1 MPEKPP
7 TLQFSF
13 PCDGAR
19 EDTGGAISIDRIVDG
34 FQVRRPDE
42 KNVLSFVQV
51 LIVNGWTD
59 GEGMHADRVSVTGP
73 AGSTIAETRDHN
85 YVLQTPMARAVN
97 MHGIGLDVA
106 DEGEYRVHVYRDGE
120 EVLSYPI
127 GIRFREKQ
135 RR

>member
-1 MPEKPP
+1 MPDKPP

-42 KNVLSFVQV
+42 RNVLSFIQV

-59 GEGMHADRVSVTGP
+59 GEGLHADR
-73 AGSTIAETRDHN
+73 IAVRAPDGGTVAESLDHR
-85 YVLQTPMARAVN
+85 YVLPSPMARAVN
-97 MHGIGLDVA
+97 MHGIALDVA
-106 DEGEYRVHVYRDGE
+106 EEGQYRVHVYRDDE

-127 GIRFREKQ
+127 AIRFREKQ
-135 RR
+135 RS

>member
-1 MPEKPP
+1 MPEKAP

-34 FQVRRPDE
+34 YQVRQPDE
-42 KNVLSFVQV
+42 RNILSFVHV

-59 GEGMHADRVSVTGP
+59 GEGLHADRVAVTGP
-73 AGSTIAETRDHN
+73 AGSKVAETQDHK
-85 YVLQTPMARAVN
+85 YLLQSPMARAVN

-106 DEGEYRVHVYRDGE
+106 EEGQYRVHVYRDGE

-127 GIRFREKQ
+127 GIKFREKQ